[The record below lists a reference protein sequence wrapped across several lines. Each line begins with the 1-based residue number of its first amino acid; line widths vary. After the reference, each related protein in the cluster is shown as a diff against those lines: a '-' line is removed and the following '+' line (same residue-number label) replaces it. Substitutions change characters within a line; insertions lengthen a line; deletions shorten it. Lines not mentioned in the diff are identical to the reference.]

1 MRNKIFLYLFIF
13 ALLYIIFQ
21 YANVKK
27 TFEMQDNRIERLHQK
42 VETLEHQNDSIEDEN
57 FGLKHFTLTGNDKA
71 VAFFEDQGYDVDE
84 LAQAIESTVIG
95 RNKADADN
103 DLVPFA
109 GMEGTMRINKIEILN
124 NHWMIAEFTD
134 SVFWGELII
143 SYTLDDDRNLDL
155 ETKEAFLY
163 PNKRY

>member
-1 MRNKIFLYLFIF
+1 MRSKIFLYLFIF
-13 ALLYIIFQ
+13 AVLYVIFQ
-21 YANVKK
+21 YANSKK
-27 TFEMQDNRIERLHQK
+27 TFEMQGARIEELHQK
-42 VETLEHQNDSIEDEN
+42 VETLEQQNDSIKEEN
-57 FGLKHFTLTGNDKA
+57 HGLKHFTLFGNDKA
-71 VAFFEDQGYDVDE
+71 LAFFEDQGYDVDE

-95 RNKADADN
+95 RNKADGDN

-109 GMEGTMRINKIEILN
+109 GMEGRMRINKIEILN
-124 NHWMIAEFTD
+124 NQWMIAEFTD

-143 SYTLDDDRNLDL
+143 KYTLDDDRNLGL

>member
-1 MRNKIFLYLFIF
+1 MRNKIFLYLFVF

-21 YANVKK
+21 YANTKK
-27 TFEMQDNRIERLHQK
+27 TFEMQGARIEELHQK
-42 VETLEHQNDSIEDEN
+42 LKTSNRQNDSIIDEN
-57 FGLKHFTLTGNDKA
+57 YGLKHFTLTGNDKA
-71 VAFFEDQGYDVDE
+71 VAFFEDQGYDVNE
-84 LAQAIESTVIG
+84 LAGAIESTVIG

-109 GMEGTMRINKIEILN
+109 GMEGKMRINKIEILN
-124 NHWMIAEFTD
+124 SHWIIAEFTD

-143 SYTLDDDRNLDL
+143 NYSLDENKHLSL